1 MRVLFASIKKR
12 PVFYGWWLAITA
24 LFVNALLS
32 TPLYGAAGL
41 WVNALEEEFGWT
53 RTQLTVAFSL
63 GQLEGSIMSPLVGYI
78 IDKIGGKKLA
88 TLGFII
94 TAIGF
99 ICLTQ
104 VTPITDSR
112 TEWSDPLLFYAAYM
126 IITMGVSMGGWIPM
140 TVIVNNW
147 FEKKRSL
154 ALSMGSVGFS
164 IGTFLIVPFMAI
176 AIKPENLGWRATAVV
191 CAMVFLLIAPAIWK
205 LIINRPED
213 IGEVPDGNSS
223 AKTMPYSDE
232 NDKASVT
239 NETSFTL
246 KEALMSKAFW
256 ILALGHGSSVLLTS
270 TMMIHLILA
279 LKAQGVPLEQAAMV
293 WGITM
298 GIGGLAKLIGGFV
311 GDHVSKKVAACV
323 FGCLQAIGVAFAGF
337 VDSLV
342 LAVVFAVVYG
352 FGYGARAPVTMAM
365 RGEYFAGRSFGKIM
379 GISAVPMTFFSMIA
393 PIVAGVFFDRSGN
406 YLTAFF
412 LIAATGFAG
421 SLIFLLAK
429 KPVHPSMTQNRI
441 VIESKT
447 QTK

>member
-1 MRVLFASIKKR
+1 LLSLIARR

-24 LFVNALLS
+24 LFINALLS

-41 WVNALEEEFGWT
+41 WVNALEKEFGWT

-63 GQLEGSIMSPLVGYI
+63 GQLEGSIMSPLVGYV

-88 TLGFII
+88 TLGFVI

-104 VTPITDSR
+104 VTPIASSR
-112 TEWSDPLLFYAAYM
+112 SEWSDPILFYASYL

-140 TVIVNNW
+140 TVVVNNW

-164 IGTFLIVPFMAI
+164 IGTFFLVPLMAI
-176 AIKPENLGWRATAVV
+176 VIRPDNLGWRATAVV
-191 CAMVFLLIAPAIWK
+191 CAILFLAITPIIWK

-213 IGEVPDGNSS
+213 IGEVPDGKNH
-223 AKTMPYSDE
+223 PE
-232 NDKASVT
+232 NIPESQKKDIVSVKH
-239 NETSFTL
+239 EVSFTL
-246 KEALMSKAFW
+246 REALMSKAFW
-256 ILALGHGSSVLLTS
+256 ILAFGHGSSVLLTS
-270 TMMIHLILA
+270 TMMIHLMLA
-279 LKAQGVPLEQAAMV
+279 LKAQGMPLQQAANV

-298 GIGGLAKLIGGFV
+298 GIGGVAKLIGGFV
-311 GDHVSKKVAACV
+311 GDHVSKRIAACV

-337 VDSLV
+337 ANSMFSALI
-342 LAVVFAVVYG
+342 FAVVYG
-352 FGYGARAPVTMAM
+352 VGYGARAPVTMAM
-365 RGEYFAGRSFGKIM
+365 RGEYFAGKSFGKIM
-379 GISAVPMTFFSMIA
+379 GLSAVPMTFFSMIA
-393 PIVAGVFFDRSGN
+393 PIVAGVFYDRSGS
-406 YLTAFF
+406 YMTAFF

-429 KPVHPSMTQNRI
+429 KPVHPSLI
-441 VIESKT
+441 
-447 QTK
+447 QTKTKVVDTR

>member
-1 MRVLFASIKKR
+1 MLASIKRR
-12 PVFYGWWLAITA
+12 PIFYGWWLASTA

-53 RTQLTVAFSL
+53 RTQLTIAFSL

-88 TLGFII
+88 TLGLII

-99 ICLTQ
+99 LCLTQ

-112 TEWSDPLLFYAAYM
+112 SEWSDPLLFYAAYM
-126 IITMGVSMGGWIPM
+126 IITMGVSMGGWLPM

-154 ALSMGSVGFS
+154 ALSLGSVGFS
-164 IGTFLIVPFMAI
+164 VGTFLIVPFMAI
-176 AIKPENLGWRATAVV
+176 VIKPENLGWRATAVG
-191 CAMVFLLIAPAIWK
+191 CAVIFLLITPAIWK
-205 LIINRPED
+205 LIVNHPED
-213 IGEVPDGNSS
+213 IGEVPDGKTSS
-223 AKTMPYSDE
+223 QMIPNPQEGDDVSLTDE
-232 NDKASVT
+232 A
-239 NETSFTL
+239 SFTL
-246 KEALMSKAFW
+246 GEALMSKVFW

-279 LKAQGVPLEQAAMV
+279 LKAQGLPLEQAATI

-311 GDHVSKKVAACV
+311 GDHVSKRVAACA
-323 FGCLQAIGVAFAGF
+323 FGCLQAVGVAFAGF
-337 VDSLV
+337 ADTLF
-342 LAVVFAVVYG
+342 LALTFAVVYG
-352 FGYGARAPVTMAM
+352 LGYGARAPITHAM
-365 RGEYFAGRSFGKIM
+365 RGEYFAGKSFGKIM
-379 GISAVPMTFFSMIA
+379 GISAVPMTLCAMIA
-393 PIVAGVFFDRSGN
+393 PIAAGMFYDRSGN
-406 YLTAFF
+406 YMTAFI
-412 LIAATGFAG
+412 LIAVTGFAG

-429 KPVHPSMTQNRI
+429 KPVPLSMTQTRRAD
-441 VIESKT
+441 
-447 QTK
+447 

>member
-1 MRVLFASIKKR
+1 MKALFASIRKR
-12 PVFYGWWLAITA
+12 PIFYGWWLAITA

-88 TLGFII
+88 TLGFIV

-99 ICLTQ
+99 LCLTQ

-112 TEWSDPLLFYAAYM
+112 SEWSDPLLFYAAYM

-176 AIKPENLGWRATAVV
+176 VIKPENLGWRATAVG
-191 CAMVFLLIAPAIWK
+191 CAIIFLAIAPAVWK
-205 LIINRPED
+205 LIVNRPED
-213 IGEVPDGNSS
+213 IGEVPDGKTSS
-223 AKTMPYSDE
+223 QIIPQSQEKDDVPGI
-232 NDKASVT
+232 ND
-239 NETSFTL
+239 TSFTL

-279 LKAQGVPLEQAAMV
+279 LKAQGVPLQEAATV

-311 GDHVSKKVAACV
+311 GDHVSKKVAACI
-323 FGCLQAIGVAFAGF
+323 FGCLQAVGVAFAGL
-337 VDSLV
+337 VDSLF
-342 LAVVFAVVYG
+342 LALIFAVVYG
-352 FGYGARAPVTMAM
+352 IGYGARAPVTMAM
-365 RGEYFAGRSFGKIM
+365 RGEYFAGKSFGKIM

-393 PIVAGVFFDRSGN
+393 PIVAGMFYDRSGN
-406 YLTAFF
+406 YMTAFF

-429 KPVHPSMTQNRI
+429 KPVHPSL
-441 VIESKT
+441 T
-447 QTK
+447 QTKIVSER